1 MDNDK
6 FNLLI
11 SVLECLEKEDV
22 SHSDLEGAIVKIIDR
37 FDSNLTNEQ
46 KEEILKEFVHY
57 ERIRRKKDV
66 DKKTINEDEKN
77 RELLESFLAGE
88 TFKWGY

>member
-6 FNLLI
+6 FKLLT
-11 SVLECLEKEDV
+11 SVLECLEKEDARR
-22 SHSDLEGAIVKIIDR
+22 SDLEGAIVKIIDR

-57 ERIRRKKDV
+57 ERIRRKKDM
-66 DKKTINEDEKN
+66 DRKTITEDEKN

-88 TFKWGY
+88 TFKW